1 MFTKGIKFGNIHSFD
16 DLNLI
21 LSSTD
26 IPPATP
32 KETHVDVPGGNG
44 SLDLTEAHG
53 EVKFK
58 DREGCK
64 FIFTMNPSDD
74 LSNEGYEEK
83 KKEVSNALNGKYF
96 EKITLDKD
104 DGYYYSGRCKVDQYL
119 SNKRIRQFVITARL
133 KPYKLKQ
140 SETVMKYKLLSTE
153 KTVTMMNG
161 RKSIIPKII
170 CTDDNTKIIF
180 GEIEKTLSA
189 GTHQI
194 LDIQFKEGANVLK
207 LSGSGTITFVYREGE
222 L

>member
-1 MFTKGIKFGNIHSFD
+1 M
-16 DLNLI
+16 
-21 LSSTD
+21 
-26 IPPATP
+26 
-32 KETHVDVPGGNG
+32 DVPGGNG